1 MGTNDSLH
9 LCIPVKHKQ
18 HETNPPP
25 SKPSCQS
32 CVESVSDTQGSNSK
46 RPRSGTRTSKKEVDT
61 KVKTEVKKVVKDKVV
76 KDKVVKDKE
85 VEAGYNSEADPD
97 SEPKLKDNWVAKEED
112 S

>member
-1 MGTNDSLH
+1 M
-9 LCIPVKHKQ
+9 
-18 HETNPPP
+18 
-25 SKPSCQS
+25 
-32 CVESVSDTQGSNSK
+32 
-46 RPRSGTRTSKKEVDT
+46 
-61 KVKTEVKKVVKDKVV
+61 VKDKVV